1 MLKRNIHIAYIL
13 AFSKNTWFWLGIWV
27 FYYLRFT
34 NYAGI
39 GLIETTLILT
49 MTLAEIPTGAIADL
63 FGKKKTL
70 ILAFL
75 LEAIGG
81 FIMATTTSFSG
92 LVFSVF
98 VMCLGGAFY
107 SGTIDALVFDTLK
120 QHGKQDSYDKKISNI
135 NTISL
140 ITPAICSILGGFMY
154 TQNPTYPFFANAIGY
169 LIGFMASFFLIEPTV
184 DTDKFSFSN
193 FLSQTKEGLNE
204 LFKTV
209 DIKKQTIF
217 LLLIGFFVVI
227 SSEMLDGFLALEFG
241 FTEPQ
246 QGILWSFIYIISALA
261 SQLTPLIRHKLK
273 GNLSIVFIGI
283 TICISFLISPYV
295 GLIIGGISLVVRTSL
310 GSIFNNL
317 ASITTNSNTQSK
329 YRATTIS
336 TFNMIKNMP
345 YVLTAFIIGSASD
358 QFSAKNIAFLLGIIL
373 AFFLLFPNSKSKTAI

>member
-1 MLKRNIHIAYIL
+1 MLKRNITIAYIL

-49 MTLAEIPTGAIADL
+49 MTLAEIPTGAVADL

-81 FIMATTTSFSG
+81 FIMATTLGFSG

-120 QHGKQDSYDKKISNI
+120 QHDKQDSYDQKISNM

-154 TQNPTYPFFANAIGY
+154 TQNPTYPFFANAVGY
-169 LIGFMASFFLIEPTV
+169 LIGFIASFFLIEPTV

-193 FLSQTKEGLNE
+193 FLSQTKEGLKE

-241 FTEPQ
+241 FSQ
-246 QGILWSFIYIISALA
+246 QAQGILWSAIYVISALA
-261 SQLTPLIRHKLK
+261 SQLTPVISQKLK
-273 GNLSIVFIGI
+273 GNLSTIFVGLVICFSFLLSPFIG
-283 TICISFLISPYV
+283 LA
-295 GLIIGGISLVVRTSL
+295 LGGISLVVRTSF

-317 ASITTNSNTQSK
+317 ASITINTNTQSK

-336 TFNMIKNMP
+336 TFNMIKNIP
-345 YVLTAFIIGSASD
+345 YLLTAFFIGSASD
-358 QFSAKNIAFLLGIIL
+358 QFTAKNIAFLLGIIL
-373 AFFLLFPNSKSKTAI
+373 AFFLLFPTSKSKIEI